1 MVVCCVECNPKYNNN
16 YNLIFQIRQELHCLD
31 SYNSKRHTTFIISIS
46 TELLK
51 LPEPKIF
58 YKMQCFVITK
68 NMNILWE
75 MTLVLYIV
83 AYFLKY
89 SILPDRK
96 C

>member
-1 MVVCCVECNPKYNNN
+1 
-16 YNLIFQIRQELHCLD
+16 
-31 SYNSKRHTTFIISIS
+31 
-46 TELLK
+46 
-51 LPEPKIF
+51 
-58 YKMQCFVITK
+58 MQHFVITK

-89 SILPDRK
+89 NILPDRK

>member
-1 MVVCCVECNPKYNNN
+1 MK
-16 YNLIFQIRQELHCLD
+16 QEIYCLGF
-31 SYNSKRHTTFIISIS
+31 YNSKRHDTFIISIS
-46 TELLK
+46 TQLLK
-51 LPEPKIF
+51 LAELEIF

-89 SILPDRK
+89 STLPDRK